1 MGAVLSDDVHVSYIY
16 TYKLTIIVKLYL
28 HVSQNMT
35 MYIYITSS
43 ETLLTDKTLCTSL
56 GSFLTVTAS

>member
-35 MYIYITSS
+35 MYIYITSG
-43 ETLLTDKTLCTSL
+43 ETLLTDKTLC
-56 GSFLTVTAS
+56 A